1 MQLQASIKVG
11 NILPGRN
18 PRGYFDPSEMTA
30 LEDSVKSKG
39 VLQAILSVS
48 HTTLYKMIDDG
59 VFPEADGYAF
69 PNNPK
74 HKRGRPYWNSETVL
88 AWLKKKP

>member
-39 VLQAILSVS
+39 VLQGDSGAASDAGGGRRS
-48 HTTLYKMIDDG
+48 PPGEAGGRGGEKG
-59 VFPEADGYAF
+59 V
-69 PNNPK
+69 
-74 HKRGRPYWNSETVL
+74 RG
-88 AWLKKKP
+88 